1 MKTYTILI
9 ADDSPENVQ
18 IVVDAL
24 KSSNIEH
31 RIIRAING
39 KVLCELA
46 EKRIPDLIITD
57 WEMPRMDGIEAIK
70 YLKSVEI
77 TKDIPII
84 MCTGIMTTSDS
95 LKLALD
101 SGAVDYI
108 RKPIDSIE
116 LQARVYSMLKLG
128 DSYRTIKE
136 QNVIL
141 EQQKKEIQSQRD
153 ELQIA
158 NATKVKFFNII
169 AHDLRNPFSTLLG
182 FSELLTDQIERKDF
196 DKCYNFAKII
206 LQSSKAAFELLENL
220 LNWSRSQTGKIAF
233 SPENL
238 DIKGLIDSNI
248 FLLNSPAE
256 NKGINLTSNLHKS
269 LSVFADKNMILSLLR
284 NLITNAIK
292 FSRKGDQIIIDAEES
307 DDCITIHISDT
318 GIGIEEDKIGKLF
331 KIDQDIGTDGT
342 ANEPGTGL
350 GLILCKELV
359 DWHKGKIW
367 VESKIDV
374 GSRFSFTLPKAKA
387 L

>member
-367 VESKIDV
+367 VKSKIDV